1 LNQTRIKF
9 FDRILTSNPIN
20 NISNVWSGLLSPTL
34 NFDPTAM
41 YGLVPNFWFISVI
54 AALRGACFHK

>member
-20 NISNVWSGLLSPTL
+20 NISNVWSGCNRS
-34 NFDPTAM
+34 AI
-41 YGLVPNFWFISVI
+41 ISNNQNV
-54 AALRGACFHK
+54 KVSN